1 MHTKKSLMLFFILFT
16 AAVQAAENQDNQ
28 QYATTNLQKAGVFFQ
43 SSVVSFGQL
52 GLLLIS
58 AGFGMAA
65 QYEFYQKRDLL
76 NAFRDFCVC
85 GLMFRYAVD
94 LEKEKNKNLAFL
106 EDKTTRDR
114 FYNWSLVTGAAGMG
128 ACVYYLNNRYL
139 ELLLPDTF
147 IEQFINGF

>member
-1 MHTKKSLMLFFILFT
+1 MQTKKSFIVFFTLFI
-16 AAVQAAENQDNQ
+16 AAVQATENQNNQ

-58 AGFGMAA
+58 AGFGMAS

-76 NAFRDFCVC
+76 NAFRDFCVS

-94 LEKEKNKNLAFL
+94 LENEKNKRILASL
-106 EDKTTRDR
+106 EDPTTRNR
-114 FYNWSLVTGAAGMG
+114 FYTGSFITGAAGMG
-128 ACVYYLNNRYL
+128 AFLYYLNKI
-139 ELLLPDTF
+139 T
-147 IEQFINGF
+147 